1 MTLNYF
7 INQNLR
13 LFTITLKLATQ
24 TPYLLMKLKNLLT
37 HVYLTPRFRNH
48 HVFRLGLRLFLNKS
62 KRNPMTRVLRP
73 QSYIG
78 ELLILLIA
86 LIFLPQISMAEST
99 IKPLPQNAQLKR
111 FGSGWECKLGYREES
126 GICASVERPANTY
139 PTSAAH
145 GQRGWDCS
153 RGF

>member
-1 MTLNYF
+1 
-7 INQNLR
+7 
-13 LFTITLKLATQ
+13 
-24 TPYLLMKLKNLLT
+24 
-37 HVYLTPRFRNH
+37 
-48 HVFRLGLRLFLNKS
+48 
-62 KRNPMTRVLRP
+62 MTRVLRP
-73 QSYIG
+73 QSNIG

-126 GICASVERPANTY
+126 SVCATVERPANTY

-145 GQRGWDCS
+145 GQRDWDCS
-153 RGF
+153 RGFQETTIPAFKYLSQRTVI